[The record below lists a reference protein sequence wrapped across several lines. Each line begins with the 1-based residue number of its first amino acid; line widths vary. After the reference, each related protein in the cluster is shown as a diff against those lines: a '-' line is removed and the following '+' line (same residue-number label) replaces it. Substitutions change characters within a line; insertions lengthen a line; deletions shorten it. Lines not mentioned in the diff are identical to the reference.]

1 LIFGFLE
8 LASTDLLDATVSD
21 RDAKVVKKGQRGVL
35 AINPSTL
42 SSAPVVA
49 AAVAADPSP
58 AAKVHY
64 PMPKAK
70 QPRIIVPSASATDMS
85 MFAASSTNQ
94 SGAKERKIF
103 TIPHQN
109 AVIDAK
115 AFDELQHRKRNKK
128 PSKMKMAILHDRV
141 EHFGDVEMRLNDAV
155 AEWDAK
161 IAERI
166 KDVNRMAQDVVDTH
180 GAVVS
185 AQEAMAVALSPF
197 AVFLLSPVSR
207 CAIAEDPKG
216 ARARSFV
223 AALDPVVAAYR
234 KHRKTLQKLLED
246 RAVDVG
252 AAVEPLNVTAPVMS
266 MQTPP
271 RSEQIDALRVQ
282 SMEYARAAILWNCRL
297 FTAYEPVLLRLQDAV
312 RAALAP
318 CDATA
323 STAADEPI
331 FVVDAA
337 TMASLISAAGACEA
351 AYRLYAPHAAKC
363 VRLYERLASVS
374 EQRDADIAARK
385 AKAAAVSHV
394 TERLDAHIE
403 QLKAESAAKANLKPS
418 TEAAK
423 SSGPPPRPEAATVP
437 TEAAASEIAPPPS
450 QDDDV
455 ALDAAAAAAAAEPA
469 LPDDFAALDKALKS
483 DSVIQFYKRLN
494 RIQHVASPAVGA
506 YVNNAI
512 SEELTSAVVAVL
524 TQLDRLQLKGKTTG
538 SVRAKRFD
546 IGINAAHKRLEAR
559 SALCIFVAVDIE
571 PVPTL
576 LKSIG
581 ELQSKA
587 HRRHVPLI
595 FALTRCELAAAL
607 NRQTEAGDK
616 QVSVVCVTSD
626 MGANRELKALRTL
639 WQTHVNR
646 FQAEKKTKE

>member
-1 LIFGFLE
+1 
-8 LASTDLLDATVSD
+8 
-21 RDAKVVKKGQRGVL
+21 VKKGQRGVL

-42 SSAPVVA
+42 SSVPVVA
-49 AAVAADPSP
+49 AAVAADASP

-70 QPRIIVPSASATDMS
+70 QPRINVPSASATDMS
-85 MFAASSTNQ
+85 MFAASSATQ

-166 KDVNRMAQDVVDTH
+166 KDVNRMAQDIVDTH

-197 AVFLLSPVSR
+197 AVFLLSSVSR
-207 CAIAEDPKG
+207 CAIIDDLKG

-271 RSEQIDALRVQ
+271 RSEQIDTLRVQ

-297 FTAYEPVLLRLQDAV
+297 FTAYEPVLVRLQDAV

-323 STAADEPI
+323 STADEPI
-331 FVVDAA
+331 FVVDAP
-337 TMASLISAAGACEA
+337 TMGALVSAAGACEA
-351 AYRLYAPHAAKC
+351 AYRLYAPHAAKS

-394 TERLDAHIE
+394 TERLDTHIE
-403 QLKAESAAKANLKPS
+403 QLKAESAAKANVKPS

-423 SSGPPPRPEAATVP
+423 SSGPPPRPEAAKVP

-450 QDDDV
+450 EDDDA

-469 LPDDFAALDKALKS
+469 LPDDFAALDRALKS

-524 TQLDRLQLKGKTTG
+524 TQLDRLQLKGKTAG

-626 MGANRELKALRTL
+626 MGANRELKALRAL

-646 FQAEKKTKE
+646 FHTAKNKE